1 MDRFCLFVGVNP
13 ALSWENEGWWFI
25 ICEQGDFVPYIAETL
40 SKLKQQDIK
49 EAFEAVIQTFPD
61 FTVFKADDEA
71 YIDIVNFYRTLDFV
85 SKMKG

>member
-1 MDRFCLFVGVNP
+1 M
-13 ALSWENEGWWFI
+13 
-25 ICEQGDFVPYIAETL
+25 PYIAETL

-85 SKMKG
+85 